1 MVTRAINS
9 LMRGECTSC
18 TLMFFLAIAS
28 MIYWVS
34 NWYVDSYFLNDLVD
48 GPLIFVSFV
57 AGGYYLSWSLFNC
70 RKIVDRAFMLRF
82 GICMAWIGNGIWR
95 VSRFLYAQGVIKGPI
110 GAHDPWRGYMIV
122 LMTMAG
128 VLHILALDM
137 ETGRPTKRKVIV
149 AVLTVVGGALFM
161 LLARIGIHP

>member
-9 LMRGECTSC
+9 LLRGECTSC